1 MVYRGKTVCVGRIVD
16 GVPFVGYSLEAST
29 TKQRLAKRY
38 RTRVGI
44 ELTDDAPEE
53 LKAQSERIQ
62 YDAIMFDNML
72 HFAVVTNGKQTRG
85 IMRSHRTWLPGTHSE
100 DLITPVLKWWG
111 HEGNVG
117 DAYNTSRIAVIIDN
131 YEPAGEWDNGEW
143 TNSQMGIVTE
153 FGVGSTWFNSE
164 SIKKGQ
170 MKTLST
176 YTGEGNRESPKV
188 PSIDIRKY
196 IQTHEVRGVIA
207 EELAEEIY
215 GLFDPEYIV
224 SSAVALWVPTR
235 GKWELDTKNLRS

>member
-1 MVYRGKTVCVGRIVD
+1 MSYLGRTVCVGRIAD
-16 GVPFVGYSLEAST
+16 GIPFVGYSLEAST
-29 TKQRLAKRY
+29 TKQRLAKCY

-62 YDAIMFDNML
+62 YDAIMVDNML
-72 HFAVVTNGKQTRG
+72 RFAVVTNGKQTRG
-85 IMRSHRTWLPGTHSE
+85 IMRSHRMWAPGTLSE
-100 DLITPVLKWWG
+100 EPITPVLKWWG
-111 HEGNVG
+111 HEGKVG
-117 DAYNTSRIAVIIDN
+117 DAYNTSRIAGTVDT
-131 YEPAGEWDNGEW
+131 YDPTDEWINF
-143 TNSQMGIVTE
+143 QIGIVTE
-153 FGVGSTWFNSE
+153 FGVGSRWFDSG

-188 PSIDIRKY
+188 PLTDIREY
-196 IQTHEVRGVIA
+196 IQTHGVRGVTA
-207 EELAEEIY
+207 EEVAKEIY

-235 GKWELDTKNLRS
+235 EKWELARKNLRS